1 MDFALVLL
9 PWPVVLRLNMKPKEK
24 SVVLCGLSLGIFAG
38 ICSIIRTY
46 ELQTLSSKAEY
57 VYDTAPMLLWSTT
70 EILVTIICACVPVLR
85 PLYVKLRR
93 GGSRSESSNE
103 NGFPMNAAY
112 RASKKISGTFARAA
126 GPAKAGGGASDKDR
140 IYLGAG
146 ESVLQTTV
154 KMGSERPSEESMVGE
169 QRGPLFGGGGILRTD
184 EIVQTSS
191 PV

>member
-1 MDFALVLL
+1 MDFALVIL
-9 PWPVVLRLNMKPKEK
+9 PWPVILGLNMKPKEK
-24 SVVLCGLSLGIFAG
+24 IVVLSGLSLGIFAG

-93 GGSRSESSNE
+93 GGSRTESSANG

-112 RASKKISGTFARAA
+112 RASKKLSGTFVRAA
-126 GPAKAGGGASDKDR
+126 GPEGR
-140 IYLGAG
+140 RWC
-146 ESVLQTTV
+146 E
-154 KMGSERPSEESMVGE
+154 
-169 QRGPLFGGGGILRTD
+169 
-184 EIVQTSS
+184 
-191 PV
+191 